1 MKKLVVFIIFII
13 FSMRT
18 SAQIEDRFQS
28 LLETDLKEFAKPLAT
43 SIGVGFNSGT
53 YHNAHVPKIFGFSV
67 GVRGMLMLIPSN
79 QLTFTPKGLPENY
92 TADKETATIFGG
104 KGTAYAGPAGY
115 ITYPAGINKNY
126 LPLAAPQA
134 SVSMFGTEL
143 MVRFVPEIQVG
154 NETLNLFGF
163 GIKHNISQY
172 IPLLPLDIAIQYTN
186 NKFTVSNM
194 VEVKTSAFNI
204 HASKSLGLATV
215 YGGIQYENSELNLEY
230 TYKDENG
237 TAPDLDGK
245 KFELNFDKESNIRF
259 TAGAAVNLAFLI
271 INADYSLGIQNS
283 FSVGISLEF

>member
-1 MKKLVVFIIFII
+1 
-13 FSMRT
+13 
-18 SAQIEDRFQS
+18 
-28 LLETDLKEFAKPLAT
+28 
-43 SIGVGFNSGT
+43 
-53 YHNAHVPKIFGFSV
+53 
-67 GVRGMLMLIPSN
+67 
-79 QLTFTPKGLPENY
+79 
-92 TADKETATIFGG
+92 
-104 KGTAYAGPAGY
+104 
-115 ITYPAGINKNY
+115 
-126 LPLAAPQA
+126 
-134 SVSMFGTEL
+134 MFGTEL

-172 IPLLPLDIAIQYTN
+172 IPLLPLDFAIQYTN

-283 FSVGISLEF
+283 VSVGISLEF